1 MRFSP
6 FSLVMAGGRL
16 AARPCAGETETGAL
30 RTPGHAVKTQR
41 PAADADRLRTLG
53 GGTMRRLLAACAFAV
68 CASVGSTALGPVA
81 QAQDFP
87 SKLIRI
93 VVPFTPGGSND
104 VVGRELA
111 AGFQSRWSHGAV
123 VENRPGGG
131 GTIAYSQVAKAPPD
145 GYLLLIAPVSFT
157 ITPHMSRN
165 PPFNP
170 LTDYAPINMVADVP
184 FAMVIHPSVPAR
196 NLKEFIALAK
206 ASPGKM
212 SYASVGVGTPQH
224 LGGELFKLSAGV
236 DLVHVPFRGA
246 TAVLP
251 DLVAGRVQMFIGAI
265 NSLLPLI
272 KDGKL
277 IALGATSLKR
287 IPSLPDV
294 PTVAET
300 FPGFEVG
307 SGVGLVAPAGTP
319 APIVDILNRA
329 SAEVIATKGFHDRMA
344 AIGVEVVGTTPAQH
358 TKIIADDYAK
368 WAKVVKEAGLQPQ

>member
-1 MRFSP
+1 MR
-6 FSLVMAGGRL
+6 
-16 AARPCAGETETGAL
+16 
-30 RTPGHAVKTQR
+30 HA
-41 PAADADRLRTLG
+41 
-53 GGTMRRLLAACAFAV
+53 LAACITAV
-68 CASVGSTALGPVA
+68 AVGLAVPTA
-81 QAQDFP
+81 AQDFP
-87 SKLIRI
+87 KQLIKI
-93 VVPFTPGGSND
+93 VIPFTPGGSND

-111 AGFQSRWSHGAV
+111 AGFQTRWSSGAV

-131 GTIAYSQVAKAPPD
+131 GTIAYSQVAKSPPD
-145 GYLLLIAPVSFT
+145 GHLLLIAPVSFT
-157 ITPHMSRN
+157 IVPHMSRN

-170 LTDYAPINMVADVP
+170 ITDYAPISMVADVP
-184 FAMVIHPSVPAR
+184 FVMVMHPSVPAR
-196 NLKEFIALAK
+196 NLKEFVALAK
-206 ASPGKM
+206 EKPGQM
-212 SYASVGVGTPQH
+212 SYASVGLGTPQH

-251 DLVAGRVQMFIGAI
+251 DLLAGRVHMFIGAI

-277 IALGATSLKR
+277 VALGAATLKR

-294 PTVAET
+294 PALAET
-300 FPGFEVG
+300 YPGFDVG

-329 SAEVIATKGFHDRMA
+329 SAEVIATKGFHERMA

-358 TKIIADDYAK
+358 AKLIADDYAK
-368 WAKVVKEAGLQPQ
+368 WARVVKEAGIKPE

>member
-1 MRFSP
+1 MRANRSRLFEMP
-6 FSLVMAGGRL
+6 PDGYGLRNPGGAMR
-16 AARPCAGETETGAL
+16 
-30 RTPGHAVKTQR
+30 HA
-41 PAADADRLRTLG
+41 
-53 GGTMRRLLAACAFAV
+53 LAACVIAAVAAFGPS
-68 CASVGSTALGPVA
+68 AS
-81 QAQDFP
+81 AQDFP
-87 SKLIRI
+87 SRLIRI
-93 VVPFTPGGSND
+93 IIPFTPGGSND

-111 AGFQSRWSHGAV
+111 AGFQSRWSQGAV

-170 LTDYAPINMVADVP
+170 IADFAPINMLADVP
-184 FAMVIHPSVPAR
+184 FMMVVPPTVPAR

-206 ASPGKM
+206 ASPGQM

-251 DLVAGRVQMFIGAI
+251 DLIAGRVHMFIGAI

-272 KDGKL
+272 KEGKL
-277 IALGATSLKR
+277 IALGATSAKR
-287 IPSLPDV
+287 IASLPDV
-294 PTVAET
+294 PTLAET
-300 FPGFEVG
+300 YPGFEVG

-319 APIVDILNRA
+319 APVVDILNRA
-329 SAEVIATKGFHDRMA
+329 SAEVIATKGFHERMA

-358 TKIIADDYAK
+358 AKIIADDYAK
-368 WAKVVKEAGLQPQ
+368 WARVVKDAGIKPE